1 MKRSSCGKPNKEKT
15 KMMKPAE
22 RTKRKA
28 IFLILRAAQF
38 QTEGI
43 HGDAL
48 EYAAQM
54 IREHLQRN
62 HALPLDAGG
71 EETAAM
77 IRRLNESELKRL
89 HYAYLGDLF
98 NAR

>member
-1 MKRSSCGKPNKEKT
+1 MQ
-15 KMMKPAE
+15 PAE

-89 HYAYLGDLF
+89 HYVCLGDLF

>member
-1 MKRSSCGKPNKEKT
+1 MQ
-15 KMMKPAE
+15 PAE

-28 IFLILRAAQF
+28 VFQILRAAQF
-38 QTEGI
+38 QTDGI

-48 EYAAQM
+48 EYAAKM

-62 HALPLDAGG
+62 HDLPLDAGG

-77 IRRLNESELKRL
+77 IRRLTEPEMKRL
-89 HYAYLGDLF
+89 HYVCLGDLF
-98 NAR
+98 NTR

>member
-1 MKRSSCGKPNKEKT
+1 MQ
-15 KMMKPAE
+15 PAE

-28 IFLILRAAQF
+28 VFQILRAAQF
-38 QTEGI
+38 QTDGI

-48 EYAAQM
+48 EYAAQI

-62 HALPLDAGG
+62 HDLPPDPGG
-71 EETAAM
+71 EKTAAM
-77 IRRLNESELKRL
+77 IRRLSESEMKRL
-89 HYAYLGDLF
+89 HFVCLGDLF

>member
-1 MKRSSCGKPNKEKT
+1 
-15 KMMKPAE
+15 MMQLAE

-28 IFLILRAAQF
+28 IFQILRASQF

-54 IREHLQRN
+54 IREHLQRS
-62 HALPLDAGG
+62 HALPVDAGG

-77 IRRLNESELKRL
+77 IRRLSEPELKRL
-89 HYAYLGDLF
+89 HFVCLVDLF
-98 NAR
+98 NAC

>member
-1 MKRSSCGKPNKEKT
+1 
-15 KMMKPAE
+15 MMQPAE

-28 IFLILRAAQF
+28 VFQILRAAQF
-38 QTEGI
+38 QTDGI

-62 HALPLDAGG
+62 HDLPPDAGG

-77 IRRLNESELKRL
+77 IRRLSESEMKRL
-89 HYAYLGDLF
+89 HYVCLGDLF